1 MAWSGR
7 ARRNGSAISLLHLGS
22 PPEPI
27 GETLAAAPGAGL
39 GADIVG
45 YRTDAWGDDG
55 VSLGAAIE
63 RGVTAVFCPAR

>member
-45 YRTDAWGDDG
+45 YRTDAWG
-55 VSLGAAIE
+55 AMA
-63 RGVTAVFCPAR
+63 